1 MKTIPNPRRRN
12 LGRGLSA
19 LIPDQIL
26 NDSGHAVSGVLR
38 TVGLESIQPNPEQP
52 RRHFDKTALE
62 ELASSIREHGIL
74 TPLVVRPV
82 GPGRYLLIAGE
93 RRWRAAGLAALQ
105 EVPVVVR
112 HDAED
117 ESVQL
122 ALALVENL
130 QREDLDPIECAWGY
144 RRLID
149 DHGFTQEQVARKVGK
164 TRTTIANA
172 MRLLRLPEGVQNL
185 LREGR
190 ITTGHAKAL
199 LAVDD
204 PETLREILSQVLA
217 RDLSVRATERL
228 VRAQVTVTRTV
239 QVKER
244 RERVLDYASQL
255 LTRALNTSVAIQ
267 PKKRGSGGRISIEYY
282 NNEDLERLIG
292 ALRGDE

>member
-26 NDSGHAVSGVLR
+26 DDQGHAVSGLLR
-38 TVGLESIQPNPEQP
+38 TVGLDAIQPNPEQP
-52 RRHFDKTALE
+52 RKHFDKTALE
-62 ELASSIREHGIL
+62 ELAASLREHGVL
-74 TPLVVRPV
+74 SPLVVRPD
-82 GPGRYLLIAGE
+82 GPGRYVLIAGE
-93 RRWRAAGLAALQ
+93 RRWRAAGLAGLH

-112 HDAED
+112 QDADD
-117 ESVQL
+117 EGKQL

-130 QREDLDPIECAWGY
+130 QREDLDPIEAARGY
-144 RRLID
+144 RRLVD
-149 DHGFTQEQVARKVGK
+149 DHGYTQEQVARKVGK

-172 MRLLRLPEGVQNL
+172 LRLLRLPEGVQKL

-228 VRAQVTVTRTV
+228 VRAQSRVTRTV

-267 PKKRGSGGRISIEYY
+267 PKKRGGGGRITIEYY
-282 NNEDLERLIG
+282 SNEDLERLIQT
-292 ALRGDE
+292 LRGDE